1 MISQHPP
8 YAPNT
13 ASLGGVPTVSLDVPV
28 TVVFLVLFLV
38 GGVSHMTIFQLN
50 NRHGHKFVMSGM
62 MFGFCMARI
71 TTCIMRIV
79 WATRPTSVRI
89 AIAAQIFVAAG
100 VVLLFVIN
108 TIFAQRIVRAS
119 HQHSGWHPAFSH
131 FFQAVYVLIV
141 LSLCMLITATVQ
153 SSYTLTSNTRRIDHD
168 IQLCGQ
174 TYYVFVSF
182 LPIPLVIGGLIIPRK
197 TRLDKFGSGRFVTK
211 IAILLFS
218 TTLLC
223 LGASFRA
230 GTNYKPARPL
240 SDPAWYHSKAC
251 FYIFNFTLEIIVIIL
266 YVIVRVD
273 NRFHIPDGS
282 KRAGDYGG
290 TNVTPKDSERTT
302 VRRIM
307 TEEEVFDDAP
317 LRELEKGVSGH
328 RGAESGMSNT
338 VRAGY

>member
-1 MISQHPP
+1 MISQHAP
-8 YAPNT
+8 YAPT
-13 ASLGGVPTVSLDVPV
+13 AASLGGVPTIAVDVPV
-28 TVVFLVLFLV
+28 TAVFLVLFLT
-38 GGVSHMTIFQLN
+38 GAISHMTIFQLN
-50 NRHGHKFVMSGM
+50 KRHGHKFVMSGM

-89 AIAAQIFVAAG
+89 AIAAQILVAAG

-108 TIFAQRIVRAS
+108 TIFAQRILRAS
-119 HQHSGWHPAFSH
+119 HQHSGWHPVFSH
-131 FFQAVYVLIV
+131 FFHAVYVLIV

-153 SSYTLTSNTRRIDHD
+153 SFYTLNSNTRRIDRD
-168 IQLCGQ
+168 IQLYGQ

-197 TRLDKFGSGRFVTK
+197 TRVDKFGSGRFASK

-218 TTLLC
+218 ATLLC

-230 GTNYKPARPL
+230 GTNYKPARPR

-251 FYIFNFTLEIIVIIL
+251 FYIFNFTLEIVVIIL

-273 NRFHIPDGS
+273 NRFYVPDGS
-282 KRAGDYGG
+282 KRAGDYSGANAANKDIEG
-290 TNVTPKDSERTT
+290 TS

-307 TEEEVFDDAP
+307 TEEEVFDDVPARDP
-317 LRELEKGVSGH
+317 ERNGGGNRDV
-328 RGAESGMSNT
+328 ESGINNT
-338 VRAGY
+338 AKESL